1 MVRILVI
8 LEQFNISS
16 FFRGE
21 FVHKC
26 KYASFFCQI
35 GFISR
40 CRGPPNLN
48 FEKFKFRRKT
58 MKNFKYKGKKLCDYI
73 VYTNKK
79 NKLVAVFKDSE
90 NNIQEV
96 EISDIIKDTLIKEK
110 LIEKRQ
116 QNEFDRHIEHS
127 EIYENKFPSRVL
139 DKPISLED
147 EFANKLLNKELKDA
161 IDSLSEL
168 QKRRIQLYY
177 FDNKTLKEIAKIE
190 SCSIMSVKNSLDL
203 AIKKLA
209 KKLKNFKN

>member
-16 FFRGE
+16 FFRGK
-21 FVHKC
+21 FVRKY
-26 KYASFFCQI
+26 KYASFFCQLDLI
-35 GFISR
+35 FH

-48 FEKFKFRRKT
+48 FSKFKFRRKT
-58 MKNFKYKGKKLCDYI
+58 MKKFNYKGKKLCDYI
-73 VYTNKK
+73 VYTNNK

-90 NNIQEV
+90 NKIQKV
-96 EISDIIKDTLIKEK
+96 EISDIIKDTLIKER

-127 EIYENKFPSRVL
+127 EIYENKLPARVL
-139 DKPISLED
+139 DKPISIED
-147 EFANKLLNKELKDA
+147 EFANKLLNKELKNA

-168 QKRRIQLYY
+168 QKRRIQMYY
-177 FDNKTLKEIAKIE
+177 FDNKKLKEIAKIE
-190 SCSIMSVKNSLDL
+190 NCSIMSVKNSLDL